1 MVVASSIVVKE
12 HTMRRREGSGE
23 NEFNGTTVVIA
34 VRISSRDLGWKRRR
48 SWRSVIRRVFDGG
61 VGWDSWGSW
70 DMSSDSDGREECE
83 ECEVVE
89 VVLDTAIF
97 LFWLCVVLSIV
108 DVDRR

>member
-1 MVVASSIVVKE
+1 
-12 HTMRRREGSGE
+12 
-23 NEFNGTTVVIA
+23 
-34 VRISSRDLGWKRRR
+34 
-48 SWRSVIRRVFDGG
+48 VFDGG